1 MQSPNSSMTAPGLF
15 AGNVAFYERYRLG
28 YPDRL
33 LRRLVAEA
41 GLKPGDAVLDLGTG
55 TGMLAIPFARMGLA
69 VTALDP
75 EPAML
80 AAAKAAADAEGV
92 TVDFSDGGSGDL
104 TPGMC
109 CYKLVAM
116 GRSFHWMD
124 RAPTLAMLDR
134 IVAPG

>member
-41 GLKPGDAVLDLGTG
+41 GLRPGDSVLDLGTG
-55 TGMLAIPFARMGLA
+55 TGMLAIPFARMGLK

-80 AAAKAAADAEGV
+80 AAARAAAGDLPI
-92 TVDFSDGGSGDL
+92 DFRAGGSNDL
-104 TPGMC
+104 TPDMGP
-109 CYKLVAM
+109 YKLVAM

-124 RAPTLAMLDR
+124 RAATLAVL
-134 IVAPG
+134 